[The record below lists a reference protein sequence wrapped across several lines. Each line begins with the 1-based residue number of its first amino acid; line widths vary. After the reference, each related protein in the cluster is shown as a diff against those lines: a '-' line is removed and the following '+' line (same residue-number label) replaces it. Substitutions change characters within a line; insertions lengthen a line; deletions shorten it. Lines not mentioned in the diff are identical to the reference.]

1 MDMDSLKMF
10 LSVQRT
16 GSLTAA
22 ANSLYMTQPSLGRR
36 ISCLEKELG
45 VPLFHRG
52 KGQAQVKL
60 TPEGEAFSDI
70 ARRMLMLYDQAMELQ
85 QDAARQYLTVAC
97 IRSAHDALM
106 PELLARLKAAHPKL
120 CITVEDH
127 HTAEILPLLENRRV
141 DVGIIQ
147 SAPLSQVLTGE
158 LLYEEPYFV
167 IFRRE
172 HPAARF
178 EQVRPAQLP
187 AEQGIFQA
195 FDQSFRLWFDRW
207 WPPYSVKLRVNT
219 TPTAE
224 HYFSDPEDWMI
235 VPEAVARGLEGRG
248 FTARP
253 LSDPPTL
260 HQVYMV
266 YHPKNQRESIPW
278 FRQAARELV
287 ERSRV

>member
-85 QDAARQYLTVAC
+85 QDAARQYLAVAC

-106 PELLARLKAAHPKL
+106 PELLSRLKAAHPKL

-127 HTAEILPLLENRRV
+127 HTMEILPLLENRRV
-141 DVGIIQ
+141 DIGIIQ
-147 SAPLSQVLTGE
+147 SAPLSQTLTHE
-158 LLYEEPYFV
+158 LLYEEPYRVVFQ
-167 IFRRE
+167 RN
-172 HPAARF
+172 HPAARCA
-178 EQVRPAQLP
+178 QVHPTQLP
-187 AEQGIFQA
+187 AEHGIFQA
-195 FDQSFRLWFDRW
+195 FDQPFRTWFDRW

-235 VPEAVARGLEGRG
+235 VPEAVARGLEQRD
-248 FTARP
+248 FIAKP
-253 LSDPPTL
+253 LSAPPPM
-260 HQVYMV
+260 HRVYMV
-266 YHPKNQRESIPW
+266 YHPKNQQESIPW
-278 FRQAARELV
+278 FCQAARELAGD
-287 ERSRV
+287 

>member
-16 GSLTAA
+16 GSLTSA

-85 QDAARQYLTVAC
+85 QDAARQYLAVAC

-106 PELLARLKAAHPKL
+106 PELLSRLKAAHPKL

-127 HTAEILPLLENRRV
+127 HTMEILPLLENRRV
-141 DVGIIQ
+141 DIGIIQ
-147 SAPLSQVLTGE
+147 SAPLSQALTHE
-158 LLYEEPYFV
+158 LFTRSPIGSSFNGITL
-167 IFRRE
+167 
-172 HPAARF
+172 
-178 EQVRPAQLP
+178 RPGAP
-187 AEQGIFQA
+187 RSIPPSCPRNMG
-195 FDQSFRLWFDRW
+195 SFRPLTS
-207 WPPYSVKLRVNT
+207 PSAPGL
-219 TPTAE
+219 TA
-224 HYFSDPEDWMI
+224 
-235 VPEAVARGLEGRG
+235 GGR
-248 FTARP
+248 
-253 LSDPPTL
+253 LTL
-260 HQVYMV
+260 
-266 YHPKNQRESIPW
+266 
-278 FRQAARELV
+278 
-287 ERSRV
+287 